1 MLPLAKNRE
10 SLLGRGHIP
19 QGRGHIL
26 KKLKYTFFRLFSVSH
41 MYFKIFKYFKTSFE
55 KLLIWAIE

>member
-10 SLLGRGHIP
+10 SLLGGDHLP

-26 KKLKYTFFRLFSVSH
+26 KKLKFTFFHLFSVSH
-41 MYFKIFKYFKTSFE
+41 MYFNFETSFE

>member
-10 SLLGRGHIP
+10 NLLGRVHIP

-26 KKLKYTFFRLFSVSH
+26 KKLKFTFFRLFSVSH
-41 MYFKIFKYFKTSFE
+41 MYF
-55 KLLIWAIE
+55 